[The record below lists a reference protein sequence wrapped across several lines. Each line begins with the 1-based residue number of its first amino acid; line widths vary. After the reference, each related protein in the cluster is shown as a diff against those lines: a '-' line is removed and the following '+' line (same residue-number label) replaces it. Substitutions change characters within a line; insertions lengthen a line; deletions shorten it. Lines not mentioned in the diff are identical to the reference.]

1 MGKKKI
7 DYKKEYASLLGS
19 GMFWEWFPSLTGN
32 WEDDKEAFEVLWNEK
47 HEMYNMENN

>member
-7 DYKKEYASLLGS
+7 DYKKEYAELLGT

-32 WEDDKEAFEVLWNEK
+32 WDEDKMQFEVLWNEK
-47 HEMYNMENN
+47 REIYNGK